1 MPTALL
7 HKALLAIAKMNT
19 HDPFLMR
26 ADAIVCDPKNG
37 DIYYHRDQVMSD
49 QAYCSRLSSLQYFT
63 LSMHMIA

>member
-1 MPTALL
+1 M
-7 HKALLAIAKMNT
+7 AKMNT
-19 HDPFLMR
+19 HDPFLMI

-49 QAYCSRLSSLQYFT
+49 QAYCSRLFSLQYFT